1 MAIKTSEH
9 EKLERIHEVYRL
21 LVKGASRFRVL
32 QYASK
37 NWGVSN
43 RTADSYL
50 AEARKLLDRD
60 LEIARPEWL
69 AQAVA
74 EMQDWMWQELNPDDR
89 DDRVTTQNRLAALQ
103 YLKAQASLLK
113 FEMT

>member
-60 LEIARPEWL
+60 LEVARPEWL